1 MRHHK
6 ATLGIVFLIVFIDL
20 VGFGIVIP
28 FLPLYAE
35 EYGPSPVVFGLLMA
49 SFSMMQFLFAPIL
62 GRLSDRYGR
71 RPVLLV
77 SLVGSVLGYL
87 LFAFAGSIAMLFLS
101 RIIDGISG
109 GNISTAQ
116 AVISDITDERDRAK
130 GMGLIG
136 AAFGLGFI
144 CGPGIG
150 GLLADVAAWLPGA
163 AAATT
168 SAIAFVLVLVR
179 LPETLEPATRT
190 SARARRFGL
199 KSLADALSH
208 PLVGLCLVMIFLIIF
223 AFANFET
230 TFAQFGHL
238 RFQLSTSQIGWLF
251 VYAGVLGAVI
261 QGGLAGALARRFGE
275 GRLVAVGTFCSF
287 LALGVLPY
295 VSRQGWMLASLALLA
310 VGHGLAAPS
319 LSALT
324 SKLVARD
331 EVGGVM
337 GVYQSL
343 SSLGRIVGPF
353 WGELVYGS
361 LGFEWPY
368 RTGSVF
374 MLAAS
379 AVGVVL
385 LIRLQRAGSV
395 PVDPSVSGDAG

>member
-1 MRHHK
+1 MRQHK

-35 EYGPSPVVFGLLMA
+35 EYGPSPVMFGLLMA
-49 SFSMMQFLFAPIL
+49 SFSLMQFLFAPVL

-77 SLVGSVLGYL
+77 SLVGSVFGYL

-101 RIIDGISG
+101 RIVDGISG

-116 AVISDITDERDRAK
+116 AVIADITDEKDRAR

-150 GLLADVAAWLPGA
+150 GLLADVATWLPGV

-168 SAIAFVLVLVR
+168 SAVAFVLVLLR
-179 LPETLEPATRT
+179 LPETLDTEMRGT
-190 SARARRFGL
+190 ARARRFGL
-199 KSLADALSH
+199 KSLSEALAH
-208 PLVGLCLVMIFLIIF
+208 PVVGLCLAMIFLVIF

-230 TFAQFGHL
+230 TFAQFGRL

-261 QGGLAGALARRFGE
+261 QGGLAGALVRRFGE
-275 GRLVAVGTFCSF
+275 GPLVAVGTFLSF
-287 LALGVLPY
+287 VALGVLPY
-295 VSRQGWMLASLALLA
+295 VDRQSWLLVTLALLA
-310 VGHGLAAPS
+310 VGHGIAAPS

-324 SKLVARD
+324 SKLVARE

-379 AVGVVL
+379 VVAVVM
-385 LIRLQRAGSV
+385 LIRLRRVGVLAADHEG
-395 PVDPSVSGDAG
+395 

>member
-6 ATLGIVFLIVFIDL
+6 ATLGIIFLIVFIDL

-49 SFSMMQFLFAPIL
+49 SFSLMQFMAAPIL

-77 SLVGSVLGYL
+77 SLVGSVLGYVM
-87 LFAFAGSIAMLFLS
+87 FAFAGSIAMLFLS

-116 AVISDITDERDRAK
+116 AVIADITDERDRAK

-150 GLLADVAAWLPGA
+150 GLLAEVATWLPGV

-168 SAIAFVLVLVR
+168 SAIAFVLVLLR
-179 LPETLEPATRT
+179 LPETLDPAAREH
-190 SARARRFGL
+190 ARAHAFGL
-199 KSLADALSH
+199 RSLSEALSH
-208 PLVGLCLVMIFLIIF
+208 PLVGLCLIMIFLIIF

-230 TFAQFGHL
+230 TFAQFGRL
-238 RFQLSTSQIGWLF
+238 VFQLSTSQIGWLF

-275 GRLVAVGTFCSF
+275 GRLVAVGAFLSF
-287 LALGVLPY
+287 VALGFLPY
-295 VSRQGWMLASLALLA
+295 VRHQSWLLVALALLA
-310 VGHGLAAPS
+310 VGHGIAAPS

-324 SKLVARD
+324 SKLVTRD

-337 GVYQSL
+337 GIYQSL
-343 SSLGRIVGPF
+343 SSLGRITGPF

-379 AVGVVL
+379 AVGVAL
-385 LIRLQRAGSV
+385 LIRLRRVGAATAEKRV
-395 PVDPSVSGDAG
+395 NADAA

>member
-1 MRHHK
+1 LRHHK

-35 EYGPSPVVFGLLMA
+35 EYGPSPMVFGLLMA

-150 GLLADVAAWLPGA
+150 GLLADVAAWLPGV

-179 LPETLEPATRT
+179 LPETLGPATRT

-230 TFAQFGHL
+230 TFAQFGRL

-261 QGGLAGALARRFGE
+261 QGGVAGALARRFGE
-275 GRLVAVGTFCSF
+275 GRLVAVGTFVSF
-287 LALGVLPY
+287 LALGFLPY
-295 VSRQGWMLASLALLA
+295 ISQQGWMLASLALLA

-343 SSLGRIVGPF
+343 SSLGRILGPF

-379 AVGVVL
+379 GVGVVL

-395 PVDPSVSGDAG
+395 PVDPSVPGDTG

>member
-35 EYGPSPVVFGLLMA
+35 EYGPSPMVFGLLMA

-150 GLLADVAAWLPGA
+150 GLLADVAAWLPGV

-179 LPETLEPATRT
+179 LPETLGPATRT

-230 TFAQFGHL
+230 TFAQFGRL

-261 QGGLAGALARRFGE
+261 QGGVAGALARRFGE
-275 GRLVAVGTFCSF
+275 GRLVAVGTFVSF
-287 LALGVLPY
+287 LALGFLPY
-295 VSRQGWMLASLALLA
+295 ISQPGWMLASLALLA
-310 VGHGLAAPS
+310 AGHGLAAPS

-343 SSLGRIVGPF
+343 SSLGRILGPF

-379 AVGVVL
+379 GVGVVL

-395 PVDPSVSGDAG
+395 PVDPSVPGDTG

>member
-1 MRHHK
+1 LRQHR

-35 EYGPSPVVFGLLMA
+35 EYGPSPLVFGLLMA
-49 SFSMMQFLFAPIL
+49 SFSLMQFVFAPIL

-116 AVISDITDERDRAK
+116 AVIADITDEQDRAK

-150 GLLADVAAWLPGA
+150 GLLADVATWLPGV

-179 LPETLEPATRT
+179 LPETLDPTTRD

-199 KSLADALSH
+199 RSLSEALSH
-208 PLVGLCLVMIFLIIF
+208 PVVGLCLIMIFLIIF

-230 TFAQFGHL
+230 TFAQFGRL

-275 GRLVAVGTFCSF
+275 GPLVAAGTFLSF
-287 LALGVLPY
+287 LALGFLPY
-295 VSRQGWMLASLALLA
+295 VSQQRWLLVTLALLA
-310 VGHGLAAPS
+310 VGHGIAAPS

-324 SKLVARD
+324 SKLVTRD

-343 SSLGRIVGPF
+343 SSLGRVVGPF
-353 WGELVYGS
+353 WGELVYGL
-361 LGFEWPY
+361 LGFAWPY

-379 AVGVVL
+379 MVGVVM
-385 LIRLQRAGSV
+385 LIRLRRIGALPAEPDV
-395 PVDPSVSGDAG
+395 

>member
-1 MRHHK
+1 LRRHR

-35 EYGPSPVVFGLLMA
+35 EYGPSPLVFGLLMA
-49 SFSMMQFLFAPIL
+49 SFSLMQFVFAPIL

-116 AVISDITDERDRAK
+116 AVIADITDEQDRAK

-150 GLLADVAAWLPGA
+150 GLLADVATWLPGV

-179 LPETLEPATRT
+179 LPETLDPTTRD

-199 KSLADALSH
+199 RSLSEALSH
-208 PLVGLCLVMIFLIIF
+208 PLVGLCLIMIFLIIF

-230 TFAQFGHL
+230 TFAQFGRL

-275 GRLVAVGTFCSF
+275 GTLVAAGTFLSF
-287 LALGVLPY
+287 LALGFLPY
-295 VSRQGWMLASLALLA
+295 VRQQSWLLVTLALLA
-310 VGHGLAAPS
+310 VGHGIAAPS

-324 SKLVARD
+324 SKLVTRD

-343 SSLGRIVGPF
+343 SSLGRVVGPF
-353 WGELVYGS
+353 WGELVYGL
-361 LGFEWPY
+361 LGFAWPY

-379 AVGVVL
+379 MVGVVM
-385 LIRLQRAGSV
+385 LIRLRRIGALPAEPDV
-395 PVDPSVSGDAG
+395 